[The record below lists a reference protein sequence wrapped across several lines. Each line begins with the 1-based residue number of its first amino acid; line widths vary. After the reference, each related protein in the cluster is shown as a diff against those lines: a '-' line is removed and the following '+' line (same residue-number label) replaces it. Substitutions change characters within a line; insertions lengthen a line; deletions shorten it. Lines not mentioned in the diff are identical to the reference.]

1 MKYFDLLEIVFLSL
15 SLFFFLTKKMYFWL
29 KFFTVSRKTICSVK
43 GIVKS
48 PVFHWLLME
57 P

>member
-1 MKYFDLLEIVFLSL
+1 MKYFDLLEIVCLSL
-15 SLFFFLTKKMYFWL
+15 SLFFFLTKKVYFWL
-29 KFFTVSRKTICSVK
+29 KFFPVSRKAICSVK